1 MKKIVISILA
11 VMALC
16 CTLFSVAAFADGE
29 SATLVKPSS
38 YDLWKYGTMVSL
50 PENQIQYGDETKDAS
65 VLVLY
70 PDGTTTSE
78 STFVLTVEGNY
89 IVEYSAQFENG
100 GTQKVTETVQVKKPL
115 YYTKLGSVELNGT
128 YKYSEHAAPEVS
140 STLEVTKK
148 SSVTGLKVA
157 LPKGDVFEYGK
168 VLDLNGKTAKDIIVK
183 LAITPEEIGTAD
195 VSKFQIIL
203 TDVYDPNNYITVET
217 RNQQNPQSINYVA
230 SWATTK
236 EWGSSGQLPT
246 GFNWNGDVSKYIGD
260 NGTVSRFNLAGL
272 TEASRKAGTNGD
284 AKFNPALDDIQDN
297 AFALSMN
304 YANLSLHNVF
314 SPHSGSNSQASDG
327 IANRYGKNSLLADLN
342 DPNHFD
348 VLWKGFTTGECFLS
362 IKADGYA
369 GSAFNF
375 VITEIMGQDISSDAW
390 DVTDRDDTEVKVE
403 TGKYGETLPNAMV
416 GREYKLFKATCTN
429 PYYGDLKVVPEVT
442 APDGSNVTV
451 NGDKFVVEQE
461 GTYKIKYVAKNYF
474 DVPYEKKFEITALK
488 EADVPAHVIK
498 YVNEEEIVKTGVA
511 GVYVDVAE
519 VVTEGGI
526 GYPEIVT
533 NVTCGEE
540 VLEVKE
546 NRFFPT
552 HEGTYHVEI
561 ISTDYVGTQDSV
573 EYDVVIG
580 TGDKPVYLSTVVV
593 PKYFV
598 SGTEYKLPTIN
609 AYDYTDGSG
618 TPVQAKI
625 AYIDAT
631 GVHLALG
638 NTITPI
644 ADQYTN
650 TVDIIYYTNAWNAE
664 GNLEFLDI
672 PLINVKDA
680 AGKIDLTKMFDVDGI
695 AFTATAA
702 NSTIK
707 FNSDAK
713 MTYINPLGANGLE
726 LRFKGVAEKAN
737 YDHFVITLT
746 DYEDESQQVRF
757 YYTPSGTEK
766 TLFRINSLSAAQFE
780 AQQALNANDRM
791 GLILDTYNKVVQY
804 DVNSSTKP
812 RIETYLNGEPFE
824 GFSSRKVYVEYSF
837 IGVKGASE
845 MVVDSLAGQTISN
858 RGNNA
863 APTRTIEGEYMG
875 FKSLGDIA
883 RIPFVLFT
891 DAIDPEVVG
900 TVTVK
905 LPNGSYATAEDG
917 TYLKDAPCDKD
928 YQLKTTVYGS
938 YTVSFKAVD
947 SMGKQANYSYL
958 LNVMD
963 YTVPEII
970 LQTKEV
976 PTEGTVGKTMAIPMA
991 AAYDNVDGQVK
1002 VNIFVESTMGQLY
1015 LLNETD
1021 EKGNVTYKTNFTPNK
1036 AGTWRIVY
1044 IARDKVGNQAIDI
1057 YEFQVKNA

>member
-38 YDLWKYGTMVSL
+38 YDRWQYGTMVSL
-50 PENQIQYGDETKDAS
+50 PENQIQYDDETKDAS

-70 PDGTTTSE
+70 PDGKTTSE
-78 STFVLTVEGNY
+78 NTFVLTVEGNY
-89 IVEYSAQFENG
+89 TVEYSANFEKG
-100 GTQKVTETVQVKKPL
+100 GTQKVVETVQVKKPL
-115 YYTKLGSVELNGT
+115 YYTKAGSVELNGT
-128 YKYSEHAAPEVS
+128 YKYSDHAAPEVS
-140 STLEVTKK
+140 STLESTKS

-157 LPKGDVFEYGK
+157 LAKGDVFEYGK
-168 VLDLNGKTAKDIIVK
+168 VLDLKGKTAKDIIVK

-203 TDVYDPNNYITVET
+203 TDVYDPNNFITVET
-217 RNQQNPQSINYVA
+217 RSQQVPQSINYVA

-246 GFNWNGDVSKYIGD
+246 GFNWNGNVSKYVGD

-272 TEASRKAGTNGD
+272 TEASRTAATNGD
-284 AKFNPALDDIQDN
+284 AKFSPTLESIADN

-304 YANLSLHNVF
+304 YAELSLHNVF
-314 SPHSGSNSQASDG
+314 SPHSGANSQSSDG
-327 IANRYGKNSLLADLN
+327 IANRYNKNSLLADLN

-369 GSAFNF
+369 ASAFNF
-375 VITEIMGQDISSDAW
+375 VITEIMGQDVSSDAW

-416 GREYKLFKATCTN
+416 GREYKLFSATCVN
-429 PYYGDLKVVPEVT
+429 PYYGSLKVVPEVT

-451 NGDKFVVEQE
+451 SGDKFVVEQE
-461 GTYKIKYVAKNYF
+461 GTYTIKYVAKNYF
-474 DVPYEKKFEITALK
+474 DIPYTKTFTITALK
-488 EADVPAHVIK
+488 EADVSTHTIS
-498 YVNEEEIVKTGVA
+498 YVNEAEVTKTGVA

-519 VVTEGGI
+519 VATEGGI

-533 NVTCGEE
+533 TVTCGEE

-552 HEGTYHVEI
+552 HKGTYHVAI
-561 ISTDYVGTQDSV
+561 VSTDYVGTKASI

-580 TGDKPVYLSTVVV
+580 TGDKPVYLSTVNV
-593 PKYFV
+593 PNYFI
-598 SGTEYKLPTIN
+598 SGTEYKLPTLN

-625 AYIDAT
+625 AYVDAN
-631 GVHLALG
+631 GVNLALG
-638 NTITPI
+638 NSITPI
-644 ADQYTN
+644 ADQYTK
-650 TVDIIYYTNAWNAE
+650 TVDIIYYTNSYDAE
-664 GNLEFLDI
+664 GNLVFPDI
-672 PLINVKDA
+672 PLVNIKDA
-680 AGKIDLTKMFDVDGI
+680 SGKIDLTKLFDTEGI
-695 AFTATAA
+695 TFAPTAA

-707 FNSDAK
+707 FSSDAK

-766 TLFRINSLSAAQFE
+766 TIFRVNSLSAAQYE

-791 GLILDTYNKVVQY
+791 GLILDTYSKVVQY
-804 DVNSSTKP
+804 DVNSSTRP

-824 GFSSRKVYVEYSF
+824 GFSSRRVYVEYSF

-845 MVVDSLAGQTISN
+845 MVIESLAGQAITN

-863 APTRTIEGEYMG
+863 APTSAIEGEYMG

-883 RIPFVLFT
+883 RIPFMLFT
-891 DAIDPEVVG
+891 DAIDPEVIGAV
-900 TVTVK
+900 TVT

-917 TYLKDAPCDKD
+917 TYLKNAPCNKD

-947 SMGKQANYSYL
+947 SMGKQADYSYL

-963 YTVPEII
+963 YTAPEFIK
-970 LQTKEV
+970 QSDV
-976 PTEGTVGKTMAIPMA
+976 PTEGKVGVMMTIPMA
-991 AAYDNVDGQVK
+991 VAYDNVDGQVK

-1021 EKGNVTYKTNFTPNK
+1021 EKGNVTYKTSFTPNK
-1036 AGTWRIVY
+1036 AGTWRVVY
-1044 IARDKVGNQAIDI
+1044 IARDKVGNQAIEI
-1057 YEFQVKNA
+1057 HEFQVK